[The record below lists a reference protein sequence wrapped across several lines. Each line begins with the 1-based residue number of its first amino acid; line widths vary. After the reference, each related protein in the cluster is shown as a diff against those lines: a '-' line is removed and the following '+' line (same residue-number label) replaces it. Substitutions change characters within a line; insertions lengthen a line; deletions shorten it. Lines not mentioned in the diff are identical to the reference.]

1 ILGLQS
7 NEITIHHHD
16 ENEKYH
22 GCLKLVEADKPKQ
35 FKIYKQVGQY
45 FDINGVIT
53 RLDEIK
59 NNQGPLRKT
68 VQLQYTINLEFEF
81 ASVQENA

>member
-1 ILGLQS
+1 MSTNDSTTPNDGFVSVKYGLQS

-35 FKIYKQVGQY
+35 FKIYKQAGQY

-53 RLDEIK
+53 
-59 NNQGPLRKT
+59 
-68 VQLQYTINLEFEF
+68 
-81 ASVQENA
+81 